1 MIVPASQDLFLVGK
15 IGDGKM
21 GGILETS
28 RHKNLEGR
36 NASRIIWEARSSD
49 ITKELGS
56 VWE

>member
-1 MIVPASQDLFLVGK
+1 MGPYANDISFLNYKILMIVPASQDLFLVGK

-36 NASRIIWEARSSD
+36 NASRII
-49 ITKELGS
+49 
-56 VWE
+56 